1 MEIKVAKN
9 SGFCFGVEKAVKK
22 AFDATQ
28 NNRDN
33 IYSLGPIIHNKQVIG
48 KLSETGLD
56 VVNTVS
62 EIPKGTVIIRS
73 HGVAREIY
81 EQAEEKS
88 LEVIDTTCP
97 FVRRIQNIVKDY
109 YQKNYK
115 IAVIGDPKHP
125 EVMGINGWCDN
136 QALIIQSESDIPQDT
151 VHFEKLC
158 IVVQTTM
165 PIARFESL
173 SDKLSQRA
181 EHVEKFDT
189 TCFATKERQ
198 ESAKDLALEVDAMVV
213 IGGYN
218 SSNTQKLVEICR
230 DIRPNSTFHIET
242 ATALKSADF
251 NECNSVGITAGASTP
266 EWIIQDVIQYLKEI
280 NKINNN

>member
-1 MEIKVAKN
+1 MLIKVARN
-9 SGFCFGVEKAVKK
+9 SGFCFGVEKAVNK

-28 NNRDN
+28 KNQEN

-56 VVNTVS
+56 VVNTIE
-62 EIPKGTVIIRS
+62 EIQRGTIIIRS
-73 HGVAREIY
+73 HGVGKNIY
-81 EQAEEKS
+81 EQAKTKA
-88 LEVIDTTCP
+88 LEIIDTTCP

-109 YQKNYK
+109 YHKGYK

-125 EVMGINGWCDN
+125 EVIGINGWCDN
-136 QALIIQSESDIPQDT
+136 QALIVQNESDLPKDMD
-151 VHFEKLC
+151 HFQKLC

-165 PIARFESL
+165 PISRFETL
-173 SDKLSQRA
+173 SEQLSQRA

-198 ESAKDLALEVDAMVV
+198 ESAKELALEVDAMVV

-218 SSNTQKLVEICR
+218 SSNTQKLVEICKG
-230 DIRPNSTFHIET
+230 IRPNSTFHIET
-242 ATALKSADF
+242 AAALSPEDF
-251 NECNSVGITAGASTP
+251 HGFKSVGITAGASTP
-266 EWIIQDVIQYLKEI
+266 EWIIQDVIKYLNNL
-280 NKINNN
+280 NKFNN

>member
-1 MEIKVAKN
+1 MQIKVARN
-9 SGFCFGVEKAVKK
+9 SGFCFGVEKAVNK

-28 NNRDN
+28 QNKEN

-48 KLSETGLD
+48 KLMETGLD
-56 VVNTVS
+56 VVNTVD
-62 EIPKGTVIIRS
+62 EIHQGTVIIRS
-73 HGVAREIY
+73 HGVGKDIY
-81 EQAEEKS
+81 DQAKIKD

-109 YQKNYK
+109 YQKGYK

-125 EVMGINGWCDN
+125 EVIGINGWCEN
-136 QALIIQSESDIPQDT
+136 QALIVQSESDIPTDIN
-151 VHFEKLC
+151 HFEKLC

-165 PIARFESL
+165 PLTRFETL
-173 SDKLSQRA
+173 SEKLSQQA

-198 ESAKDLALEVDAMVV
+198 ESAKELALEVDAMVV

-218 SSNTQKLVEICR
+218 SSNTQKLVDICKKV
-230 DIRPNSTFHIET
+230 RPTSTFHIET
-242 ATALKSADF
+242 SSALDLNDF
-251 NECNSVGITAGASTP
+251 KKFNSVGITAGASTP
-266 EWIIQDVIQYLKEI
+266 EWIIQDVIKYL
-280 NKINNN
+280 NKLNN